1 MLLPVPT
8 FFPTWRPPTWANL
21 WLGLLFAVASGQA
34 EESTAPRIA
43 PSKPTVATSTNRFSF
58 TDYIDRKH
66 AVLCGYVIDFGHS
79 MDAAL
84 AESFRHPEPQPRNGR
99 VDKFVSDQR
108 LEDDNPESRIK
119 VTPSLKLRDSDGME
133 FNLRVNGKLR
143 LPRFEDRV
151 DLILSS
157 TDEGDSILDDLD
169 RKQNLQSG
177 NQGEGTASLRY
188 HLKETLHFKSSLDAG
203 LRFRPEPDPRLSLRL
218 RVYHGFEY
226 VTTRFTQTFFW
237 EAHDGFGEKSQFDI
251 EQQKARHYLRRL
263 STTVLWSEDS
273 DGVEAGE
280 SFSYYKYLSGRR
292 VIGTRLGISG
302 VLEPSARVE
311 NYTARLVY
319 RKRVHRNWMFLELEP
334 GVDFPRD
341 RDFQTTGFF
350 NIKLD
355 IIFGDWG
362 DLPD

>member
-1 MLLPVPT
+1 MPSY
-8 FFPTWRPPTWANL
+8 FPTQRPPLWAGL
-21 WLGLLFAVASGQA
+21 CLSLLLFGTPGRA
-34 EESTAPRIA
+34 EENTTPRIA
-43 PSKPTVATSTNRFSF
+43 PSQPTTPARTNRLSF
-58 TDYIDRKH
+58 TEYIDRQH
-66 AVLCGYVIDFGHS
+66 ARLCDYVIDFGHS

-84 AESFRHPEPQPRNGR
+84 AESFRHPEPKPRNGR
-99 VDKFVSDQR
+99 VDKFVSDRR

-119 VTPSLKLRDSDGME
+119 VTPSLKLRDSDGVDIH
-133 FNLRVNGKLR
+133 LRVNGKLR

-157 TDEGDSILDDLD
+157 IDEGESILDDLD

-177 NQGEGTASLRY
+177 RQGEGTASLRY
-188 HLKETLHFKSSLDAG
+188 HLKETLHFKSSVDAG

-218 RVYHGFEY
+218 RLYHDFDH

-237 EAHDGFGEKSQFDI
+237 EAHDGFGEKSQFDLD
-251 EQQKARHYLRRL
+251 QQKARDYLRRL
-263 STTVLWSEDS
+263 STTVLWAEDS

-292 VIGTRLGISG
+292 VIGTRIGVSG
-302 VLEPSARVE
+302 VLEPTARIE
-311 NYTARLVY
+311 NYTARLIY
-319 RKRVHRNWMFLELEP
+319 RKRVHRDWMFLELEP

-341 RDFQTTGFF
+341 RDFQATGFF
-350 NIKLD
+350 NVKLD

-362 DLPD
+362 DLPN